1 MIRKVI
7 AREREGMAPPEDA
20 TGTEDDGTA
29 GRRLLDV
36 VAGLV
41 AELHPGTAGPAPS
54 LDSSFDRELALDSLS
69 RVELVARVEAAF
81 SVALPETVLGSA
93 ETPRELL
100 RAVAAAQAA
109 PGRRAG
115 PPPAATPAAPA
126 AQPVGSLPHRAETL
140 IEALAHH
147 AAANAGRTHIR
158 FYADEGDG
166 EVLTYGGL
174 HGGAARVAAGL
185 RAGGLGP
192 GEAVILML
200 PTGPDYFLA
209 FFGVLMAGGI
219 PVPIYPPARP
229 TQIEEHVRRHAGL
242 ARNCRAAAMITDDE
256 ARRLGRLLRSQVEG
270 LRHVVTVA
278 ELTAAAVTADAG
290 ALPAVAAGDIA
301 FLQYTSGSTGTPKGV
316 TLTHANLL
324 ANVRAMGKAL
334 EVGPGD
340 VCVSWLP
347 LYHDMGLI
355 GAWLG
360 SLYHGIPLVLM
371 APLSFLGRPARW
383 LHAIHRYRGTISA
396 APNFAYEMAL
406 RRIPERDL
414 EGLDLASWRIAANGA
429 EPVSPDTV
437 RRFGER
443 FAAFG
448 FGRQAMMPMF
458 GLAENCVGLA
468 FSPLD
473 RGPLIDRVLRE
484 PLATAGRAE
493 PATADDPKAIE
504 FVACGRPIPGHEMRV
519 VDEAGR
525 EAPDR
530 REGRLQ
536 FRGPS
541 ATSGYYRNPEA
552 TKALF
557 SADGWLETGDR
568 AYIADGDVYVTG
580 RIKDIIIR
588 AGRNIHP
595 AEIEDAVGEHP
606 QVRKGAVAVF
616 GGRAA
621 DTGTERLIVLAET
634 RRREP
639 DALAALRADI
649 NGLIAD
655 LIGAP
660 PDEVVLAP
668 PNTVPKTSSGKIRR
682 AASRELYEK
691 GLIGRSRP
699 AVWRQTAR
707 IALSGVGPTLRRARR
722 RLGEWG
728 YAAWF
733 WLVLAVVV
741 GPAVW
746 LLVAGLPSARLRWR
760 AARAGARLLFGL
772 TGLRPRLIGAETLPP
787 AEVPFVLVSNH
798 MSYLD
803 GCVLTAALPRPVAFV
818 AKAEL
823 APQFVAGTFLKR
835 LGAVF
840 VERFDARQSAADAAR
855 IAAGADG
862 RPPLYF
868 PEGTLTRG
876 PGLLPF
882 HLGAFV
888 AAAGASL
895 PVVPLALRGTRSV
908 LRDGSWFPRRGR
920 ISITIGQSVSPAET
934 AVGGDAWKT
943 ALALRDEVRRRVLE
957 LSGEPD
963 LIGERSP
970 LRDAGGKLP

>member
-1 MIRKVI
+1 MIRQHGS
-7 AREREGMAPPEDA
+7 EEA
-20 TGTEDDGTA
+20 TDESVA
-29 GRRLLDV
+29 GQRLLDV
-36 VAGLV
+36 VIGLI

-69 RVELVARVEAAF
+69 RVEMIARVEAAF

-100 RAVAAAQAA
+100 RAILAAKAA
-109 PGRRAG
+109 PGRRPVST
-115 PPPAATPAAPA
+115 PPTATVAPA
-126 AQPVGSLPHRAETL
+126 TQPPGTPPHRAETL
-140 IEALAHH
+140 IEVLAHH
-147 AAANAGRTHIR
+147 AAADPGRTHIR
-158 FYADEGDG
+158 FYADDGDG

-174 HGGAARVAAGL
+174 YEGAARVAHGL
-185 RAGGLGP
+185 RSGGLAP

-200 PTGPDYFLA
+200 PSGPDYFLA
-209 FFGVLMAGGI
+209 FFGVLMAGAI

-242 ARNCRAAAMITDDE
+242 ARNCQAAAMITDDE
-256 ARRLGRLLRSQVEG
+256 ARRLGRLLRAQVEG
-270 LRHVVTVA
+270 LRHVVTVE
-278 ELTAAAVTADAG
+278 ELTAAATPANAG
-290 ALPAVAAGDIA
+290 ALPAVTAGDIA

-360 SLYHGIPLVLM
+360 SLYHAIPLVLM
-371 APLSFLGRPARW
+371 APLAFLGRPARW
-383 LHAIHRYRGTISA
+383 LHAIHRHRGTISA

-406 RRIPERDL
+406 RRIPERDF
-414 EGLDLASWRIAANGA
+414 EGLNLSSWRIAANGA

-437 RRFGER
+437 CRFCEK

-448 FGRQAMMPMF
+448 FKRQTMMPMF

-468 FSPLD
+468 FPPLD
-473 RGPLIDRVLRE
+473 RGPLIDRVARE

-493 PATADDPKAIE
+493 PAAPEDPKAIE

-525 EAPDR
+525 ETPDR

-552 TKALF
+552 TRALF
-557 SADGWLETGDR
+557 SPDGWLETGDR
-568 AYIADGDVYVTG
+568 AYIADGDVFITG

-621 DTGTERLIVLAET
+621 DSGTERLIVLAET

-639 DALAALRADI
+639 DALTKLRAEI

-699 AVWRQTAR
+699 EVWRQTAR
-707 IALSGVGPTLRRARR
+707 IALSGVGPTLRRGRR
-722 RLGEWG
+722 RLAEWG

-733 WLVLAVVV
+733 WLVLAGLV

-746 LLVAGLPSARLRWR
+746 LLVAALPSPGLRWWV
-760 AARAGARLLFGL
+760 ARGGARLFLGL
-772 TGLRPRLIGAETLPP
+772 TGLQPRLIGADKLPP
-787 AEVPFVLVSNH
+787 TEAPFVLVSNH

-803 GCVLTAALPRPVAFV
+803 GCVLTAALPRPAAFV

-840 VERFDARQSAADAAR
+840 VERFDARRSAADAAR
-855 IAAGADG
+855 IATGAGG

-868 PEGTLTRG
+868 PEGTLTRS

-888 AAAGASL
+888 AAAGAGL
-895 PVVPLALRGTRSV
+895 PVVPLALRGSRSV

-920 ISITIGQSVSPAET
+920 ITVTIGQAISPAEET
-934 AVGGDAWKT
+934 VAGDDAWKV

-957 LSGEPD
+957 MSGEPD

-970 LRDAGGKLP
+970 LRDAPGKHP

>member
-1 MIRKVI
+1 
-7 AREREGMAPPEDA
+7 MAPPKNLTTAEDEGA
-20 TGTEDDGTA
+20 AE
-29 GRRLLDV
+29 RRLLDI
-36 VAGLV
+36 VADLV
-41 AELHPGTAGPAPS
+41 AELHPEAAGPAPT
-54 LDSSFDRELALDSLS
+54 LDSMFDRELGLDSLS
-69 RVELVARVEAAF
+69 RVELIGRVETAF
-81 SVALPETVLGSA
+81 FVALPETVLGSA
-93 ETPRELL
+93 ETPRDLL
-100 RAVAAAQAA
+100 RAVLTAKAA
-109 PGRRAG
+109 PSRRAG
-115 PPPAATPAAPA
+115 TRTPATPAGRDAAPS
-126 AQPVGSLPHRAETL
+126 GTLPHQAETL
-140 IEALAHH
+140 IEVLVHH
-147 AAANAGRTHIR
+147 TAVDPGRSHIR
-158 FYADEGDG
+158 FYADEADG
-166 EVLTYGGL
+166 GVLTYGDL
-174 HGGAARVAAGL
+174 HDGAALVAAGL
-185 RAGGLGP
+185 RAGGIAP

-200 PTGPDYFLA
+200 PTGADYFLA

-229 TQIEEHVRRHAGL
+229 TQIEEHVRRHARL
-242 ARNCRAAAMITDDE
+242 ARNCKAAAMITDAE
-256 ARRLGRLLRSQVEG
+256 ARRLGQLLRAQVEG
-270 LRHVVTVA
+270 LRHVVTVTD
-278 ELTAAAVTADAG
+278 LTAAAKSG
-290 ALPAVAAGDIA
+290 ALPTAAAGDIA
-301 FLQYTSGSTGTPKGV
+301 FLQYTSGSTGMPKGV

-324 ANVRAMGKAL
+324 ANVRAMGRAL
-334 EVGPGD
+334 AVGPTD

-371 APLSFLGRPARW
+371 PPLAFLGRPARW

-406 RRIPERDL
+406 RRIPERDI
-414 EGLDLASWRIAANGA
+414 EGLDLSTWRIAANGA
-429 EPVSPDTV
+429 EPVSPDTL
-437 RRFGER
+437 RRFCER

-448 FGRQAMMPMF
+448 FRRQAMMPMF

-468 FSPLD
+468 FPPLD
-473 RGPLIDRVLRE
+473 RGPLIDRVARE
-484 PLATAGRAE
+484 PLATMGRAE
-493 PATADDPKAIE
+493 PADDDDPKAIE

-525 EAPDR
+525 ELPDR

-541 ATSGYYRNPEA
+541 ATSGYFRNAEA
-552 TKALF
+552 TQALF
-557 SADGWLETGDR
+557 SADGWLDTGDR

-580 RIKDIIIR
+580 RAKDIIIR

-606 QVRKGAVAVF
+606 QIRKGAVAVF

-639 DALAALRADI
+639 DALAALTADI
-649 NGLIAD
+649 NGLVAD

-660 PDEVVLAP
+660 PDEVVLAS

-691 GLIGRSRP
+691 GMIGRSRP

-707 IALSGVGPTLRRARR
+707 VMFSGVGPTLRRTGRR
-722 RLGEWG
+722 MVEWS
-728 YAAWF
+728 YAVWF
-733 WLVLAVVV
+733 WFALVGLV
-741 GPAVW
+741 GPVAW
-746 LLVAGLPSARLRWR
+746 LLVIATPSARLRWR
-760 AARAGARLLFGL
+760 AARAGAKLFLGMV
-772 TGLRPRLIGAETLPP
+772 GLRPRLTGAETLPP
-787 AEVPFVLVSNH
+787 ATTPFVLVSNH
-798 MSYLD
+798 ASYLD
-803 GCVLTAALPRPVAFV
+803 GCVLMAALPRPVAFV
-818 AKAEL
+818 TKAEL
-823 APQFVAGTFLKR
+823 ASQFVAGTFLKR
-835 LGAVF
+835 LGAIF

-862 RPPLYF
+862 HPPLYF
-868 PEGTLTRG
+868 PEGTITRG

-888 AAAGASL
+888 AAAGAGL
-895 PVVPLALRGTRSV
+895 PTVPLALRGTRSV

-920 ISITIGQSVSPAET
+920 ITVTIGQTVSPAEVAT
-934 AVGGDAWKT
+934 AGDDAWRT
-943 ALALRDEVRRRVLE
+943 ALALRDEVRRRVLA

-963 LIGERSP
+963 LGDERSP
-970 LRDAGGKLP
+970 LRDAGGKRSEAPRAPSSSGK

>member
-1 MIRKVI
+1 
-7 AREREGMAPPEDA
+7 MAPPTNLATDA
-20 TGTEDDGTA
+20 TEQNTDAAEQ
-29 GRRLLDV
+29 RLIDIV
-36 VAGLV
+36 GGLIS
-41 AELHPGTAGPAPS
+41 ELHPGATGPAPT
-54 LDSSFDRELALDSLS
+54 LDSTFDRELGLDSLS
-69 RVELVARVEAAF
+69 RVELIGRIERTF
-81 SVALPETVLGSA
+81 FVALPDNILGSA
-93 ETPRELL
+93 ETPRDLL
-100 RAVAAAQAA
+100 RAILAAKTA
-109 PGRRAG
+109 PRRQESIL
-115 PPPAATPAAPA
+115 PPAPTMARHSASSAA
-126 AQPVGSLPHRAETL
+126 LPHQAETF
-140 IEALAHH
+140 IEALRHH
-147 AAANAGRTHIR
+147 TAIDSGRPHIR
-158 FYADEGDG
+158 FFADDGDG
-166 EVLTYGGL
+166 DVLTYGDL
-174 HGGAARVAAGL
+174 HDGGALVAAGL
-185 RAGGLGP
+185 RAAGLAP
-192 GEAVILML
+192 GDAVILML

-229 TQIEEHVRRHAGL
+229 THIEEHVRRHARL
-242 ARNCRAAAMITDDE
+242 ARNCRAAAMITDAE
-256 ARRLGRLLRSQVEG
+256 AKRLGRLLRTQVEG

-278 ELTAAAVTADAG
+278 DLTAAANPG
-290 ALPAVAAGDIA
+290 ALPAAKTGDIA
-301 FLQYTSGSTGTPKGV
+301 FLQYTSGSTGMPKGV

-324 ANVRAMGKAL
+324 ANVRAMGRAL
-334 EVGPGD
+334 AVGPTD

-371 APLSFLGRPARW
+371 SPLAFLGRPVRW

-406 RRIPERDL
+406 RRLPERDL
-414 EGLDLASWRIAANGA
+414 EGLDLSSWRVAANGA

-437 RRFGER
+437 RRFCER

-448 FGRQAMMPMF
+448 FSRQAMMPMF

-468 FSPLD
+468 FPPLD
-473 RGPLIDRVLRE
+473 RGPLIDRVARE
-484 PLATAGRAE
+484 PLATTGRAE
-493 PATADDPKAIE
+493 PADDDDPKAAE

-519 VDEAGR
+519 IDESGR
-525 EAPDR
+525 ELPDR

-541 ATSGYYRNPEA
+541 ATSGYFRNVEA
-552 TKALF
+552 TRALF
-557 SADGWLETGDR
+557 SSDGWLDTGDR
-568 AYIADGDVYVTG
+568 AYIAAGDVYVTG
-580 RIKDIIIR
+580 RAKDIVIR

-606 QVRKGAVAVF
+606 QIRKGAVAVF

-621 DTGTERLIVLAET
+621 DAGTERLIVLAET

-639 DALAALRADI
+639 DALAKLTADI
-649 NGLIAD
+649 NGLVAD

-691 GLIGRSRP
+691 GMIGRSRP
-699 AVWRQTAR
+699 TVWRQTVR
-707 IALSGVGPTLRRARR
+707 VMFSGVGPTLRRTRR
-722 RLGEWG
+722 RMVDWT

-733 WLVLAVVV
+733 WAALTGLV
-741 GPAVW
+741 GPVAW
-746 LLVAGLPSARLRWR
+746 LLVIAMPSARLRWR
-760 AARAGARLLFGL
+760 TARAGARLFLGMV
-772 TGLRPRLIGAETLPP
+772 GLRPRLTGAETLPP
-787 AEVPFVLVSNH
+787 ASTPFVLVSNH

-803 GCVLTAALPRPVAFV
+803 GCVLMATLPRPVAFV
-818 AKAEL
+818 TKAEL
-823 APQFVAGTFLKR
+823 ASQLVAGPFLKR

-855 IAAGADG
+855 IAAGSDG

-868 PEGTLTRG
+868 PEGTITRE

-888 AAAGASL
+888 AAAGANL
-895 PVVPLALRGTRSV
+895 PTVPLALRGTRSV

-920 ISITIGQSVSPAET
+920 ITVAIGHAASPAEVAT
-934 AVGGDAWKT
+934 TGTDAWST
-943 ALALRDEVRRRVLE
+943 ALALRDEIRRRVLA

-963 LIGERSP
+963 LGGERSP
-970 LRDAGGKLP
+970 LRDAGGSRAETARPPSNSEK

>member
-1 MIRKVI
+1 MARQEGSEEI
-7 AREREGMAPPEDA
+7 ADEGA
-20 TGTEDDGTA
+20 A
-29 GRRLLDV
+29 GRLLDV
-36 VAGLV
+36 VVGLTT
-41 AELHPGTAGPAPS
+41 ELHPGTAGPAPT

-69 RVELVARVEAAF
+69 RVEMIARVEAAF

-100 RAVAAAQAA
+100 RAILAAKATPSRQPDPRPAAA
-109 PGRRAG
+109 
-115 PPPAATPAAPA
+115 TAAPA
-126 AQPVGSLPHRAETL
+126 AQPPGALPHRAETL

-147 AAANAGRTHIR
+147 AAAEAGRTHIR

-174 HGGAARVAAGL
+174 YDGAARVAAGL
-185 RAGGLGP
+185 RAGGLAP
-192 GEAVILML
+192 SEAVILML
-200 PTGPDYFLA
+200 PSGSDYFLA

-219 PVPIYPPARP
+219 AVPIYPPARP

-242 ARNCRAAAMITDDE
+242 ARNCQAVAMITDPE
-256 ARRLGRLLRSQVEG
+256 ARQLGRLLRTQVEG

-278 ELTAAAVTADAG
+278 DLEEAAPVDAG
-290 ALPAVAAGDIA
+290 PLPAVKPADIA

-324 ANVRAMGKAL
+324 ANVRAMGRGLA
-334 EVGPGD
+334 VGPDD

-371 APLSFLGRPARW
+371 SPLAFLGRPARW

-414 EGLDLASWRIAANGA
+414 ASLDLASWRVAANGA

-437 RRFGER
+437 RRFCER

-448 FGRQAMMPMF
+448 FRREALMPVF

-468 FSPLD
+468 FPPLD
-473 RGPLIDRVLRE
+473 RGPLIDRIARE

-493 PATADDPKAIE
+493 PATPDDPKAIE
-504 FVACGRPIPGHEMRV
+504 FVACGRPIPGHEIRV
-519 VDEAGR
+519 VDESGR
-525 EAPDR
+525 ELPDR
-530 REGRLQ
+530 REGHLQ

-541 ATSGYYRNPEA
+541 ATSGYFRNPEA
-552 TKALF
+552 TRALF
-557 SADGWLETGDR
+557 SADGWLDTADR
-568 AYIADGDVYVTG
+568 AYIAGGDVYVTG
-580 RIKDIIIR
+580 RVKDIIIR

-707 IALSGVGPTLRRARR
+707 IALSGVGPTLRRGRR
-722 RLGEWG
+722 RLAEWG
-728 YAAWF
+728 YAGWF
-733 WLVLAVVV
+733 WLVLAGLV

-746 LLVAGLPSARLRWR
+746 LLVAGLPTPHLRWR
-760 AARAGARLLFGL
+760 AARDGARLLLGL
-772 TGLRPRLIGAETLPP
+772 AGLQPRLIGAEMLPP
-787 AEVPFVLVSNH
+787 AEAPFVLVSNH

-818 AKAEL
+818 TKAEL

-855 IAAGADG
+855 IAAGAGG

-888 AAAGASL
+888 AATGAGL
-895 PVVPLALRGTRSV
+895 PVVPLALRGTRSI

-920 ISITIGQSVSPAET
+920 ISVAIGQAISPAEV
-934 AVGGDAWKT
+934 AVRDDAWKT

-957 LSGEPD
+957 MSGEPD

-970 LRDAGGKLP
+970 LRDADGKRP

>member
-1 MIRKVI
+1 MARQESRKET
-7 AREREGMAPPEDA
+7 A
-20 TGTEDDGTA
+20 DDGA
-29 GRRLLDV
+29 ADRLLDV
-36 VAGLV
+36 VVGLTT
-41 AELHPGTAGPAPS
+41 ELHPATAGPAPT

-69 RVELVARVEAAF
+69 RVEMIARVEAAF

-100 RAVAAAQAA
+100 RAILAAKAA
-109 PGRRAG
+109 PGRQPDPR
-115 PPPAATPAAPA
+115 PAALPAAPA
-126 AQPVGSLPHRAETL
+126 AAPMGSLPHRAETL

-147 AAANAGRTHIR
+147 AAADAGRTHIR

-174 HGGAARVAAGL
+174 HNGAARVAAGL
-185 RAGGLGP
+185 RAGGLAP

-200 PTGPDYFLA
+200 PSGSDYFLA

-219 PVPIYPPARP
+219 AVPIYPPARP

-242 ARNCRAAAMITDDE
+242 ARNCQAVAMITDPE
-256 ARRLGRLLRSQVEG
+256 ARQLGRLLRAQVEG

-278 ELTAAAVTADAG
+278 DLKEAAPVDAG
-290 ALPAVAAGDIA
+290 PLPAVKPADIA
-301 FLQYTSGSTGTPKGV
+301 FLQYTSGSTGSPKGV

-324 ANVRAMGKAL
+324 ANVRAMGRGLA
-334 EVGPGD
+334 VGPDD

-371 APLSFLGRPARW
+371 SPLAFLGRPARW

-414 EGLDLASWRIAANGA
+414 AGLDLASWRVAANGA

-437 RRFGER
+437 RRFCER

-448 FGRQAMMPMF
+448 FRREALMPVF

-468 FSPLD
+468 FPPLD
-473 RGPLIDRVLRE
+473 RGPLIDRIARE

-493 PATADDPKAIE
+493 PSTPDDPKAIE
-504 FVACGRPIPGHEMRV
+504 FVACGRPIPGHEIRV
-519 VDEAGR
+519 VDESGR
-525 EAPDR
+525 ELPDR
-530 REGRLQ
+530 REGHLQ

-541 ATSGYYRNPEA
+541 ATSGYFRNPEA
-552 TKALF
+552 TRALF
-557 SADGWLETGDR
+557 SADGWLDTADR

-580 RIKDIIIR
+580 RVKDIIIR

-606 QVRKGAVAVF
+606 HIRKGAVAVF

-639 DALAALRADI
+639 EALTALRAEI

-707 IALSGVGPTLRRARR
+707 IALSGLAPTLRRARR
-722 RLGEWG
+722 RLAEWG

-733 WLVLAVVV
+733 WLVLAVLV
-741 GPAVW
+741 GPTVW
-746 LLVAGLPSARLRWR
+746 LLVAGLPSPRLRWM
-760 AARAGARLLFGL
+760 AARGGARLFLGL
-772 TGLRPRLIGAETLPP
+772 AGLQPRLIGAEALPP
-787 AEVPFVLVSNH
+787 AETPFVLVSNH

-803 GCVLTAALPRPVAFV
+803 GCALTAALPRPVAFV
-818 AKAEL
+818 TKAEL

-855 IAAGADG
+855 IAAGAGG

-876 PGLLPF
+876 AGLLPF

-888 AAAGASL
+888 AAAGARL

-908 LRDGSWFPRRGR
+908 LRDGSWFPRCGR
-920 ISITIGQSVSPAET
+920 ITVTIGRAISPAEV
-934 AVGGDAWKT
+934 AVRGDAWKT
-943 ALALRDEVRRRVLE
+943 ALALRDEVRRRILE
-957 LSGEPD
+957 MSGEPD

-970 LRDAGGKLP
+970 LRDADGKRP

>member
-1 MIRKVI
+1 
-7 AREREGMAPPEDA
+7 MAPRDSREE
-20 TGTEDDGTA
+20 TTEEGAA

-36 VAGLV
+36 IACLI
-41 AELHPGTAGPAPS
+41 AELHPGMTEPS
-54 LDSSFDRELALDSLS
+54 PTLDSSFDRELALDSLS
-69 RVELVARVEAAF
+69 RVEMIARVEAAF
-81 SVALPETVLGSA
+81 SVALPETVLGGA

-100 RAVAAAQAA
+100 RAVLAAKAV
-109 PGRRAG
+109 PGRRPTA
-115 PPPAATPAAPA
+115 PPPATPEVPA
-126 AQPVGSLPHRAETL
+126 GRSNGELPHRAETL
-140 IEALAHH
+140 VEVLAHH
-147 AAANAGRTHIR
+147 AAADAGRMHIR
-158 FYADEGDG
+158 FYADDGDG

-174 HGGAARVAAGL
+174 HEGAARVAAGL
-185 RAGGLGP
+185 RSGGLAP

-242 ARNCRAAAMITDDE
+242 ARNCRAAAMITDAE
-256 ARRLGRLLRSQVEG
+256 ARRLGRLLRAQVEG
-270 LRHVVTVA
+270 LRDVVTVE
-278 ELTAAAVTADAG
+278 ELTARASASNAA
-290 ALPAVAAGDIA
+290 ALPAVTAGDIA

-316 TLTHANLL
+316 TLIHANLL

-360 SLYHGIPLVLM
+360 SLYHAIPLVLM
-371 APLSFLGRPARW
+371 APLAFLGRPARW

-414 EGLDLASWRIAANGA
+414 EGLDLSSWRVAANGA

-437 RRFGER
+437 RRFCEK

-448 FGRQAMMPMF
+448 FKRQTMMPMF

-468 FSPLD
+468 FPPLD
-473 RGPLIDRVLRE
+473 RGPLIDRVARE

-493 PATADDPKAIE
+493 QAAPGDPNAVE
-504 FVACGRPIPGHEMRV
+504 FVACGRPIPGHELRT

-530 REGRLQ
+530 HEGRLQ

-552 TKALF
+552 TRALF

-568 AYIADGDVYVTG
+568 AYIADGDVFITG

-621 DTGTERLIVLAET
+621 DSGTERLIVLAET

-639 DALAALRADI
+639 DALAALRAEI

-691 GLIGRSRP
+691 GMIGRSRP

-707 IALSGVGPTLRRARR
+707 IALSGIGPTLRRGRR
-722 RLGEWG
+722 RLAEWG

-733 WLVLAVVV
+733 WLVLAGLV

-746 LLVAGLPSARLRWR
+746 LLVAGLPSPLLRWR
-760 AARAGARLLFGL
+760 AARLFLGL
-772 TGLRPRLIGAETLPP
+772 TGLQPRLIGADVLPP
-787 AEVPFVLVSNH
+787 AETPFVVVSNH

-823 APQFVAGTFLKR
+823 APQLVAGTFLKR

-855 IAAGADG
+855 IAAGAGG

-868 PEGTLTRG
+868 PEGTLTRS

-888 AAAGASL
+888 AAAGAGL
-895 PVVPLALRGTRSV
+895 PVVPLVLRGTRSV
-908 LRDGSWFPRRGR
+908 LRDGSWFPRLGR
-920 ISITIGQSVSPAET
+920 ITVTIGQAIPPADR
-934 AVGGDAWKT
+934 AAGDDAWKA

-957 LSGEPD
+957 MSGEPD
-963 LIGERSP
+963 LVGERSP
-970 LRDAGGKLP
+970 LRDAPGMRP